1 VPELGRVRGT
11 DQFSDVDRHPG
22 NERTAG
28 VVVLR
33 VEGGLFFANADAVRD
48 RIRTAASAETRAVVI
63 DAEAM
68 PFIDVTGVRMLND
81 LASTLAP
88 DVQLVVAHD
97 VGQVRDLLA
106 AAAEGRGLTVHAT
119 VEEALRALSA
129 SGPA

>member
-1 VPELGRVRGT
+1 
-11 DQFSDVDRHPG
+11 
-22 NERTAG
+22 
-28 VVVLR
+28 
-33 VEGGLFFANADAVRD
+33 
-48 RIRTAASAETRAVVI
+48 VVI

-119 VEEALRALSA
+119 VDEALRALSA